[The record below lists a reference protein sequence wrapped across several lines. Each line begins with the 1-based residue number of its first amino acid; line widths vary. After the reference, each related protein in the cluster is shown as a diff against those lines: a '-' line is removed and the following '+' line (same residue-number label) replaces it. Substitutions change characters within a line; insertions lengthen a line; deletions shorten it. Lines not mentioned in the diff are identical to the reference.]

1 MRLLAHP
8 VTQAEATAVIALLT
22 ASLAQAVALVMVR
35 LAAPVAAVG
44 GLEMAVQ
51 EHQAKALLEVLVLT
65 AKISVALWAVAEV
78 VLAEHP
84 RHQQTEVHKLE
95 VLVLHQQLRDSLCIS
110 LAAVEAVEL
119 LETPLPLVVLVAE
132 AMAPQQL
139 ERLVAQAQAEEAAL
153 MPMVAQVLLFFH
165 LQLKLL
171 QPLAVRES
179 HEQALTTFT
188 HLPHRALL
196 HFKETSWHILQKL
209 LTASSQKYLLSS
221 KTLSTRVCSAT
232 QHFGCKHHTTL
243 MAVSIQKDVP
253 CVKTTQVLGI
263 HTMQSAMRLSPH
275 NHSNH
280 GI

>member
-1 MRLLAHP
+1 
-8 VTQAEATAVIALLT
+8 V
-22 ASLAQAVALVMVR
+22 
-35 LAAPVAAVG
+35 
-44 GLEMAVQ
+44 VQ
-51 EHQAKALLEVLVLT
+51 
-65 AKISVALWAVAEV
+65 
-78 VLAEHP
+78 
-84 RHQQTEVHKLE
+84 
-95 VLVLHQQLRDSLCIS
+95 VLHQQLQDSLCIS
-110 LAAVEAVEL
+110 LVAVEAAGL
-119 LETPLPLVVLVAE
+119 LENRLAVAALVAV
-132 AMAPQQL
+132 ALALRQL
-139 ERLVAQAQAEEAAL
+139 ERLVVQAQAEEAAL

-165 LQLKLL
+165 PQLKLL
-171 QPLAVRES
+171 QPLAAQES
-179 HEQALTTFT
+179 HGQALTTFT